1 MVKKFKVLLFV
12 MVLPCLMAA
21 GVHKFYV
28 STTKVEYK
36 EDKKS
41 LQIITKL
48 FIDDIEDV
56 LQERYSP
63 SIRLATK
70 KETKASEDFLKK
82 YVLQKFIVTIDGKD
96 IPLTYIGREYDI
108 DVVKIYLEAKE
119 VSNFEAIEIE
129 NKILF
134 EISPNQQNIVHVKS
148 HGEKK
153 SLLIDK
159 DNPKG
164 LLNFD

>member
-1 MVKKFKVLLFV
+1 MVKQIKVLLLV
-12 MVLPCLMAA
+12 IVLPCLMAA

-36 EDKKS
+36 EEKKS

-70 KETKASEDFLKK
+70 KETKAAEDFLKK
-82 YVLQKFIVTIDGKD
+82 YVLQKFKVEIDGKE
-96 IPLTYIGREYDI
+96 IPLTYIGREYEI
-108 DVVKIYLEAKE
+108 DVVKIYLEASK
-119 VSNFEAIEIE
+119 VSNIETIEIE

-134 EISPNQQNIVHVKS
+134 EISPDQQNIVHVKR
-148 HGEKK
+148 GDTKK
-153 SLLIDK
+153 SFILDK
-159 DNPKG
+159 DNPNG
-164 LLNFD
+164 MLNFD

>member
-12 MVLPCLMAA
+12 MVLPCFMAA

-36 EDKKS
+36 EDTKS

-96 IPLTYIGREYDI
+96 IPLTYIGREYEV
-108 DVVKIYLEAKE
+108 DVVKIYLEANK
-119 VSNFEAIEIE
+119 VSNFETIEIE
-129 NKILF
+129 NKLLF
-134 EISPNQQNIVHVKS
+134 EISPDQQNIVHVKLRDT
-148 HGEKK
+148 KK
-153 SLLIDK
+153 SLILDK
-159 DNPKG
+159 DNPNG
-164 LLNFD
+164 MLNFD

>member
-1 MVKKFKVLLFV
+1 MVKKFKVLLLV
-12 MVLPCLMAA
+12 LVLPCLMAA

-56 LQERYSP
+56 LQERYNP
-63 SIRLATK
+63 SISLATK
-70 KETKASEDFLKK
+70 KETKAAEDFLKK
-82 YVLQKFIVTIDGKD
+82 YVLQKFIVTIDGKEV
-96 IPLTYIGREYDI
+96 PLRYIGREYEI
-108 DVVKIYLEAKE
+108 DVVKIYLEANDVSDFKTIE
-119 VSNFEAIEIE
+119 VE

-134 EISPNQQNIVHVKS
+134 EISPSQQNIVHVKS
-148 HGEKK
+148 RGEKK